1 MMSVRQGLL
10 VALVSVAGFGSSLT
24 ASADAATFTCPDTM
38 AADRPGAASSLSD
51 LYAGADDV
59 TASNRLGELMADL
72 RKSGMKPALIVDHL
86 IGAYCP
92 LVAADATLSDKQK
105 ADRVRR
111 FARLV
116 TGLAYVPSDADEV
129 DVLVQTPLPPGL
141 LSQVEQAAGRTG
153 ISRDEW
159 IERAIRQQLSAP

>member
-1 MMSVRQGLL
+1 MMSVRMGLL
-10 VALVSVAGFGSSLT
+10 VVLVSVAGFGSSLL
-24 ASADAATFTCPDTM
+24 ASADAATFTCPDTL
-38 AADRPGAASSLSD
+38 AIDKPGASLSN
-51 LYAGADDV
+51 LYAGANDV

-92 LVAADATLSDKQK
+92 LVEADASLSDKQK

-116 TGLAYVPSDADEV
+116 TALAYVPSDPDEV
-129 DVLVQTPLPPGL
+129 DVLIQTPLPPSL
-141 LSQVEQAAGRTG
+141 LSQVDQAAGRAG
-153 ISRDEW
+153 LSRDEW
-159 IERAIRQQLSAP
+159 IERSIKQQLSAP